1 MEHFLMRLAV
11 FTLHI
16 TFYTR
21 KGCQIKINL
30 LDFLTITQKV
40 FDVERKFSESVNIIK
55 YRSTEINSGV

>member
-1 MEHFLMRLAV
+1 MRLAV

-21 KGCQIKINL
+21 KECQININF
-30 LDFLTITQKV
+30 LDFLTITQKI
-40 FDVERKFSESVNIIK
+40 FDVECKFSESVNIIK

>member
-1 MEHFLMRLAV
+1 MRLAV

-21 KGCQIKINL
+21 KECQIKINF
-30 LDFLTITQKV
+30 LDFLTITQKI
-40 FDVERKFSESVNIIK
+40 FDVECKFSESVNIIK